1 MSFLQSVVD
10 VNDDVA
16 VGMPVAKESISDL
29 AEYEVNMEPDKLPD
43 AAFALNLIT
52 KTGSVIRKYPIK
64 TKDDTSVSRWYFTK
78 VAEKH
83 LPDQVRKVAA
93 TFIKVACKAHG
104 IGTTGVIE
112 RWADGELEDNAVNL
126 TEIDTSTPAPRPNLS
141 DSDYALIMDTGARK
155 YPINTPKLVKT
166 AATYF
171 RQNWKHIEPSWRN
184 QMADNITKKAADMG
198 IEISVDDAEFL
209 EKYATGRYSNVL
221 NVAISERKNA
231 LQNDDMAVRTLDL
244 LFEKRAS
251 MQPSR
256 FAQSL
261 ETFDRMHGLN
271 DYWDS
276 TIIDPYQST
285 FGGIPIERP
294 IYVQGH
300 AVYRDKI
307 AALASD
313 EKVLKMHF
321 NPDFVAEFRKNPIET
336 FQTLQSPDQQ
346 LMLALMNEKE

>member
-10 VNDDVA
+10 ANDDVA
-16 VGMPVAKESISDL
+16 VGMPMGRDSIADL
-29 AEYEVNMEPDKLPD
+29 AEYEINMEPDNLPD

-52 KTGSVIRKYPIK
+52 KTGSVIRKYPIQ
-64 TKDDTSVSRWYFTK
+64 TSDDAALSRWYFTK

-83 LPDQVRKVAA
+83 LPEQVRKVAA

-112 RWADGELEDNAVNL
+112 KWADAEIEDNAVKL
-126 TEIDTSTPAPRPNLS
+126 AEIDTTAPAPKVRLAGS
-141 DSDYALIMDTGARK
+141 DFALITDTGDRK

-166 AATYF
+166 AAAYF
-171 RQNWKHIEPSWRN
+171 RENWKQIEPSWRN
-184 QMADNITKKAADMG
+184 QMADNITKKAAEMEV
-198 IEISVDDAEFL
+198 EISVDDAEFL

-221 NVAISERKNA
+221 NVAITERKSA
-231 LQNDDMAVRTLDL
+231 LQNDAMAVRTLDL

-251 MQPSR
+251 MEPSR

-276 TIIDPYQST
+276 TIIDPYQAT
-285 FGGIPIERP
+285 FGGIPIEKP

-307 AALASD
+307 AALATD

-321 NPDFVAEFRKNPIET
+321 NPDFVAEFQKKPVET
-336 FQTLQSPDQQ
+336 FQALQSPDQE

>member
-10 VNDDVA
+10 ANDDVA
-16 VGMPVAKESISDL
+16 VGMPIGKESIHDL
-29 AEYEVNMEPDKLPD
+29 AEYEIDMEPDSLPD

-64 TKDDTSVSRWYFTK
+64 TRDDAALSRWYFTK
-78 VAEKH
+78 VAEGS
-83 LPDQVRKVAA
+83 LPEPVRKVAA
-93 TFIKVACKAHG
+93 TFIKVACSAHG

-112 RWADGELEDNAVNL
+112 KWADPEIKDNAVKL
-126 TEIDTSTPAPRPNLS
+126 AEIDASVPAPRTRLAN
-141 DSDYALIMDTGARK
+141 DDYALITDTGARK
-155 YPINTPKLVKT
+155 YPINTEKLVKT
-166 AATYF
+166 AAAYF
-171 RQNWKHIEPSWRN
+171 RENWKQIEPAWRN
-184 QMADNITKKAADMG
+184 QMADNITKKAADMEV
-198 IEISVDDAEFL
+198 EIGVDDAEFL

-221 NVAISERKNA
+221 KVAISERKSA

-251 MQPSR
+251 MEPSR

-271 DYWDS
+271 DYWDA
-276 TIIDPYQST
+276 TIIDPYQAT
-285 FGGIPIERP
+285 FGGIPIEKP

-321 NPDFVAEFRKNPIET
+321 NPDFVTEFQKNPIEN
-336 FQTLQSPDQQ
+336 FQLLASPDQQ
-346 LMLALMNEKE
+346 LMLSLMKEKE